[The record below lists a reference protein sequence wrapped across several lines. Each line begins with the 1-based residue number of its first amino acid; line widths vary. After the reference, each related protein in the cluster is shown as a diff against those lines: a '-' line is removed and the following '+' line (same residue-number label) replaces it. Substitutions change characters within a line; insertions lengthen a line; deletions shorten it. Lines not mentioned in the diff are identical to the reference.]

1 MGGGYVVAAKP
12 SARRASGA
20 VGAWVAASG
29 CRRRFDSKASA
40 REFAREESPEGRTLW
55 PTHPTR
61 RTRTAISWPVG
72 AAAGTTRPNCRA
84 SRSASRRGGD
94 GGPEGANRGWRRTGG
109 LLSEPPQAGV

>member
-55 PTHPTR
+55 VQDADGYLLARRSSRRDNEAELPGEQVGLPTR
-61 RTRTAISWPVG
+61 R
-72 AAAGTTRPNCRA
+72 
-84 SRSASRRGGD
+84 
-94 GGPEGANRGWRRTGG
+94 
-109 LLSEPPQAGV
+109 